1 MTVMLGAACLTSMT
15 GCATTENLPLLFGQ
29 SHTVGISIGA
39 AAGEQGADFTLGYKD
54 KNVAV
59 VPVALPTSPGAFAQV
74 GSMSGEKFEDALSVL
89 GQFSVTSGTTQ
100 GNVSLGKFFAT
111 GAAAKALADG
121 FSAQLGGTA
130 VAPQEKP
137 KSAETPG
144 TEATEE
150 KVASEKKVA
159 SQR

>member
-1 MTVMLGAACLTSMT
+1 MRTTSVVLGIAALGSVA

-39 AAGEQGADFTLGYKD
+39 AAGEQGADFVLGYKD

-59 VPVALPTSPGAFAQV
+59 VPVSLPLAQGGYGQV
-74 GSMSGEKFEDALSVL
+74 GSMSGDKFEDALSVL
-89 GQFSVTSGTTQ
+89 GQFHVNSPTSS

-121 FSAQLGGTA
+121 FSSQLAGSVTTPPGD
-130 VAPQEKP
+130 E
-137 KSAETPG
+137 AED
-144 TEATEE
+144 
-150 KVASEKKVA
+150 ASEKKLA
-159 SQR
+159 SNK